1 MKNVLKI
8 GITCIPPIITI
19 ISGILIFSLIH
30 IDAQN
35 NINENAMNT
44 TLEKAVKIERKL
56 NKTSKILKADP
67 DFLKELKGVNEP
79 YNDLDNHFRHEI
91 CLRLYS
97 EEPAPNRSIEWVME
111 NQKNCAKKFTDD
123 EITKIY
129 NTFKE
134 RVCFSAFYLAVEYS
148 KQALKQLWNAHIKFE
163 DIQKELFIWE
173 NIKKYWVTLQVFDEK
188 LLIPMGKTMQ
198 QISTKINK
206 NHFEISQRIQTSRL
220 SIGVNYSIVFIIS
233 IIFCVSETCYLI
245 FVVKRDNDEH
255 SLLILNLMTLS
266 AISCFVMFVIL
277 VVFGIL
283 HAIEIFPGA
292 YVCDSISTPNLPEF
306 VFETFEGK
314 RLNNVIKKCPSSK
327 KVLKCYQVYIN
338 STKIIESYEIYRN
351 KVEPMLNIDN
361 FTSGDDGY
369 FTYMNEPALCLL
381 NHEIGGIIEKLETF
395 RTMDC
400 MKKETVKKELDSIVE
415 FAKGQNECMQMF
427 RKYKDTTLVNKKAR
441 QIIDGKFVEFGE
453 MIRASVETMNSK
465 LRSVD
470 FECENLQ
477 ITEYQNLNSQICDR
491 YSNYKKMIGP
501 LAYVLMIICC
511 ISIFA
516 AHFANSKILEKE
528 EKNRQIEIAEK
539 KKMELAKKGEE

>member
-1 MKNVLKI
+1 
-8 GITCIPPIITI
+8 
-19 ISGILIFSLIH
+19 
-30 IDAQN
+30 
-35 NINENAMNT
+35 MNT

-173 NIKKYWVTLQVFDEK
+173 NIKKYWVTLQV
-188 LLIPMGKTMQ
+188 
-198 QISTKINK
+198 
-206 NHFEISQRIQTSRL
+206 
-220 SIGVNYSIVFIIS
+220 
-233 IIFCVSETCYLI
+233 
-245 FVVKRDNDEH
+245 
-255 SLLILNLMTLS
+255 
-266 AISCFVMFVIL
+266 
-277 VVFGIL
+277 
-283 HAIEIFPGA
+283 
-292 YVCDSISTPNLPEF
+292 
-306 VFETFEGK
+306 
-314 RLNNVIKKCPSSK
+314 
-327 KVLKCYQVYIN
+327 YIN

-441 QIIDGKFVEFGE
+441 QIIDGKF
-453 MIRASVETMNSK
+453 
-465 LRSVD
+465 
-470 FECENLQ
+470 
-477 ITEYQNLNSQICDR
+477 
-491 YSNYKKMIGP
+491 
-501 LAYVLMIICC
+501 
-511 ISIFA
+511 
-516 AHFANSKILEKE
+516 
-528 EKNRQIEIAEK
+528 
-539 KKMELAKKGEE
+539 MELAKKGEE